1 VDRYVDEWI
10 VALTDIT
17 ATVQTI
23 RELLRAGDDQTAAA
37 LLPTELPYP
46 LPAQTAALIAASPA

>member
-1 VDRYVDEWI
+1 MDEWI

-23 RELLRAGDDQTAAA
+23 HELLRAGEDQAAAA

-46 LPAQTAALIAASPA
+46 LPAQTAAVIAASPA